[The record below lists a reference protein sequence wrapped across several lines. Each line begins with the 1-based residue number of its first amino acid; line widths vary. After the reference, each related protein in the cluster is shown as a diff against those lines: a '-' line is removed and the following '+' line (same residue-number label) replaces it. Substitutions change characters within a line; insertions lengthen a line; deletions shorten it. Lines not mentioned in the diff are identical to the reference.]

1 MTTTAITDSEV
12 TLKNR
17 WQEREVKM
25 SLNHDKTI
33 RHDFGS
39 GLTITTDD
47 QRHELENTRVEHPV
61 RITSFI

>member
-17 WQEREVKM
+17 RQEREVKM